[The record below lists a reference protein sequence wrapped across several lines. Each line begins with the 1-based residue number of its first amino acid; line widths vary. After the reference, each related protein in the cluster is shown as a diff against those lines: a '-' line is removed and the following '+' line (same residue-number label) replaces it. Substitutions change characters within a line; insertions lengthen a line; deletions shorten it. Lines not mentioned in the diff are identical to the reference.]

1 MCDSPVDYGR
11 MRALKVDEM
20 REVTLT
26 DVRCVCAVQP
36 GRNASSC
43 LGEPWSRMGTLA
55 RNPKDTALDM

>member
-1 MCDSPVDYGR
+1 
-11 MRALKVDEM
+11 M

-43 LGEPWSRMGTLA
+43 PGEPWSRMGTLA
-55 RNPKDTALDM
+55 RNPEDTALDM